1 MFAQRGQGTFPPA
14 HDRVAARHRIL
25 ADEGVL
31 NMPMA
36 VYVTVLAIVF
46 GFAVPA
52 SADDRPSDPFGNH
65 TIELNKEAPQVKIWE
80 YLINK
85 PPVLRSHLQAAA

>member
-1 MFAQRGQGTFPPA
+1 MSNMRRCEFITLLGG
-14 HDRVAARHRIL
+14 VAARYRIL

-52 SADDRPSDPFGNH
+52 SAEDRPSDP
-65 TIELNKEAPQVKIWE
+65 IR
-80 YLINK
+80 K
-85 PPVLRSHLQAAA
+85 PHDRAE